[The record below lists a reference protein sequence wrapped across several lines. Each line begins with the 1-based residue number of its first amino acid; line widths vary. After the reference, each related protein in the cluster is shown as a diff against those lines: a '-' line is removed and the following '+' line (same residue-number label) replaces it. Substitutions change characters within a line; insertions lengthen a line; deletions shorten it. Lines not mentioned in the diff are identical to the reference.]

1 MFAEIDDRQEQVQG
15 AHRETFRWIFQSDHE
30 TGFAAWLSSGDGIF
44 WIHGKPASGKS
55 TLMKYITHEKR
66 LEELLDVWT
75 GSSPLV
81 VASFYF
87 WVAGS
92 PLQRSLVGLYRTL
105 LHQMLKKEEHM
116 CRIAFPDWQRK
127 FENTEPTLGM
137 LTAAVNRI
145 LTSGRLSNNF
155 FFIID
160 GLDEYDR
167 DSIGKTQLAELM
179 LELTRSPRVKLLLSS
194 RPETPFK
201 TAFQQCPTL
210 RLEKLTESDISAYVN
225 TRLWSNPA
233 VRNISDVEAE
243 SIEEIASFILNSAQG
258 VFLWV
263 VLTLSIALDGISNH
277 EDLAVVRDRV
287 THLPPELDEMFT
299 HILTKRI
306 PRQHQQEAFRCLF
319 ITLVW
324 NSESS
329 RQSSWMDLPHMVV
342 SVACQAS
349 SYADACAIANAPTL
363 ASAQHSR
370 NRLASR
376 CQGLLETSAEA
387 NTHTEVKFLH
397 RTLFDYLRGDQVAH
411 NLLQAG
417 LGDTFD
423 VYTAI
428 MAGVIC
434 TSRFQPRG
442 RRMMGLIFFHFN
454 MLAEH
459 STRQS
464 RSALINIFG
473 QAASH
478 AGALRVTSFQRH
490 WSRDFFETQQPTE
503 SSLLIW
509 AVYCGAAR
517 YVQESIEN
525 GEVPDVR
532 ASSQLLYYAL
542 TPLFSSEDPLDMQHD
557 RPVEPNHA
565 ISATLLGH
573 GADPA
578 YDIGEM
584 CPWTL
589 VLHFVVE
596 TSFRRGLHYMT
607 AALQTLVMF
616 ARSAP
621 DLQKCSALQVSLFGE
636 DYDASKAMR
645 QCILER
651 NCCKDQPVRSC
662 HCHRAQPL
670 RSLAMELLDFVEA
683 EQQFVAQTGNT
694 QNKHT
699 KTSRFRNW
707 SVKKWLS
714 QQI

>member
-1 MFAEIDDRQEQVQG
+1 MFAEIDDRREQVQR

-55 TLMKYITHEKR
+55 TLMKYITQEKR

-145 LTSGRLSNNF
+145 LTSGRLSHNF

-160 GLDEYDR
+160 GLDEYDM

-210 RLEKLTESDISAYVN
+210 RLEKLTESDISAYVDK
-225 TRLWSNPA
+225 RLWSNHA
-233 VRNISDVEAE
+233 VRNVSDVQAE
-243 SIEEIASFILNSAQG
+243 SIKGIESFILNNAQG

-306 PRQHQQEAFRCLF
+306 PQHHQQEAFRCLF

-397 RTLFDYLRGDQVAH
+397 RTLFDYLREDQVAH

-442 RRMMGLIFFHFN
+442 RRTMGLIFFHFN

-464 RSALINIFG
+464 RSALVNIFG
-473 QAASH
+473 QAAGN
-478 AGALRVTSFQRH
+478 AGLLRVTNFQRH
-490 WSRDFFETQQPTE
+490 RSSDFFETQQPTE

-509 AVYCGAAR
+509 AVYCGAAL
-517 YVQESIEN
+517 YFQESIEN
-525 GEVPDVR
+525 DEVPDVR

-542 TPLFSSEDPLDMQHD
+542 MRLFSKEDMHDD
-557 RPVEPNHA
+557 RPVEPNLA
-565 ISATLLGH
+565 ISATLLDH

-589 VLHFVVE
+589 VLHFVVN
-596 TSFRRGLHYMT
+596 TGTVRQFHYMR
-607 AALQTLVMF
+607 AALRTLVMF

-621 DLQKCSALQVSLFGE
+621 DLQKCSALQVSPFVE
-636 DYDASKAMR
+636 DFDASKAMR
-645 QCILER
+645 RCILER
-651 NCCKDQPVRSC
+651 NCCKGQPVRSC
-662 HCHRAQPL
+662 QCHRGQSL
-670 RSLAMELLDFVEA
+670 KSLAMELLDFVEA
-683 EQQFVAQTGNT
+683 KRQVVAQTGNT
-694 QNKHT
+694 QNKRT
-699 KTSRFRNW
+699 KTSRFRKW

-714 QQI
+714 QRI